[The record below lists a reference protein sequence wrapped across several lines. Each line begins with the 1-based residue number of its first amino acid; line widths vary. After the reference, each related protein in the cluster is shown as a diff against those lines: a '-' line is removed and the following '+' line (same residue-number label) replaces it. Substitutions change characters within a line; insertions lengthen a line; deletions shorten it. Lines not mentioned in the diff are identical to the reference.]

1 MLTCKY
7 GKYGISQ
14 SDGDI
19 WSPDISD
26 THLWYRDIRETYFQI
41 PLIVGGRSHIG
52 VGD

>member
-1 MLTCKY
+1 MSICKY

-26 THLWYRDIRETYFQI
+26 THLRYRDIRETYFQI
-41 PLIVGGRSHIG
+41 PLTVGFQSDIKTK
-52 VGD
+52 